1 MAYKI
6 ECYVETVSSDG
17 KVTVRGV
24 DGYRLERGDKMYNVL
39 WEDGS
44 LNVKLLP
51 MGDLNS
57 AGSEQHG
64 IFKVSK
70 ENFQLLL
77 TAKASRLK
85 VWLEVKDDM
94 SVQKVS
100 LI

>member
-1 MAYKI
+1 MVYKI
-6 ECYVETVSSDG
+6 ECHVETISSDRN
-17 KVTVRGV
+17 VTVRGV
-24 DGYRLERGDKMYNVL
+24 DGYRLERGDKTYNVL

-64 IFKVSK
+64 IFKVSN
-70 ENFQLLL
+70 ENIQLLL

-85 VWLEVKDDM
+85 VLMDVDNNM
-94 SVQKVS
+94 SVKKVS